1 MASWGHPNL
10 RPEEVEALR
19 SPSTFEVT
27 PGVSFGTSMAEI
39 IHLRLQPT
47 SAEASIRT
55 TGRRS
60 EGKTTLRLLT
70 SLDIS
75 IERVCAFK

>member
-27 PGVSFGTSMAEI
+27 PGVSCGTSMAE